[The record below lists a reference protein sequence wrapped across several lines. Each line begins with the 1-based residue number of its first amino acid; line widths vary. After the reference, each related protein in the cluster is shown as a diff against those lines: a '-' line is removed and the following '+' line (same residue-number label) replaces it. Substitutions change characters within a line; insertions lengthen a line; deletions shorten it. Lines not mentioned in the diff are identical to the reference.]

1 MAVCVGLWLITYS
14 WKKMADI
21 SIRQLNPEDL
31 AIADSIITSAFGF
44 TGSRLDEIRRY
55 FALEPNRWFLAAYR
69 DQPAGVVGATNYG
82 PFAYLGMM
90 TVRRE
95 LQRRGIG
102 RALLERMLAWSETQK
117 IPRLRLDATDTGFV
131 LYRQFGFEA
140 FDRALMF
147 ELTDYTPASNFP
159 SRVRPLTFEDI
170 QALVDFDTPVFGAGR
185 QCLFQVMLRDFPDR
199 AFAVFNS
206 SGNMTGYL
214 FAQAQRLGPWA
225 ADSPAEA
232 EALLQA
238 ALTLSYQ
245 DVPLAI
251 APETNTQASDLLGR
265 YGFRLTLPNRH
276 MQRGLSTT
284 PGRRTAIYGQTSFA
298 VG

>member
-1 MAVCVGLWLITYS
+1 
-14 WKKMADI
+14 MADI
-21 SIRQLNPEDL
+21 SIRILTRDDL
-31 AIADSIITSAFGF
+31 QIADSIITSAFDF
-44 TGSRLDEIRRY
+44 TGSRADEIRRY
-55 FALEPNRWFLAAYR
+55 FALKPNRWFLATCQG
-69 DQPAGVVGATNYG
+69 QPAGVVGATDYD

-102 RALLERMLAWSETQK
+102 RALLEHMLSWTESQEL
-117 IPRLRLDATDTGFV
+117 PCLRLDATDAGFP
-131 LYRQFGFEA
+131 LYLQYGFEV
-140 FDRALMF
+140 FDQALMF
-147 ELTDYTPASNFP
+147 EASDYTPSSKFP
-159 SRVRPLTFEDI
+159 SQVRPLTFQDI
-170 QALVDFDTPVFGAGR
+170 QDLVDFDTPIFGASR
-185 QCLFQVMLRDFPDR
+185 ECLFQVMLKDFPDR

-206 SGNMTGYL
+206 SGGMTGYL
-214 FAQAQRLGPWA
+214 FAQIQRLGPWA
-225 ADSPAEA
+225 ANSPVDA

-238 ALTLSYQ
+238 ALTLTYQ

-251 APETNTQASDLLGR
+251 VPAKNTAASDLLGR
-265 YGFRLTLPNRH
+265 YGFRLAITNRH